1 LFDLEF
7 IKPYLDLSPQL
18 FIAFTLS
25 LLLTPFVGY
34 IARRYGFI
42 DLPLSQR
49 PRAEKTIEQKIHN
62 RTIPRL
68 GGLAVLLPF
77 LVIFMTSVEL
87 TTQMWGIIL
96 GVIVLMISGAIDD
109 KFDLSSKQQFFFQI
123 LASIITVIAGTS
135 ITFIQVM
142 GVEIDLNLFSKEFFL
157 GDLIYNFVFPADL
170 FTVFWIVTIIN
181 ALNWVFGIDA
191 LGEGITIITSITI
204 MFIAVK
210 TGRPELA
217 ILPAALGASLFGYL
231 PYNFPPSKIISGTI
245 GTSSYGFLVAV
256 LATISGAKIS
266 TAILLLTLPLFDM
279 FWVIIY
285 RLSHFKNVPLLKRPF
300 QKGRIHLHHRLINAG
315 YTIKETVVIETS
327 AMAVIA
333 ILAYYLAG
341 FGAKLL
347 SVSIFMAI
355 IALIASITVLSS
367 RKKRAQERLKRM
379 KAKDDVPPPT
389 IEKDI
394 PPEERYAY

>member
-1 LFDLEF
+1 MFDLEF
-7 IKPYLDLSPQL
+7 LKPYIDLAPQL
-18 FIAFTLS
+18 FVAMTLS
-25 LLLTPFVGY
+25 LLITPFVGY
-34 IARRYGFI
+34 IARRFGFI

-49 PRAEKTIEQKIHN
+49 PRGEKTLEQKIHN
-62 RTIPRL
+62 RTLPRL

-77 LVIFMTSVEL
+77 LLIFTTSVDL
-87 TTQMWGIIL
+87 TTQMWGIIV
-96 GVIVLMISGAIDD
+96 GVLILMISGAVDD

-123 LASIITVIAGTS
+123 LASVITVIAGTS

-142 GVEIDLNLFSKEFFL
+142 GVEIDLNLYSREFFL

-217 ILPAALGASLFGYL
+217 ILPAALAASMMGYF
-231 PYNFPPSKIISGTI
+231 PYNYPPSKIISGTI
-245 GTSSYGFLVAV
+245 GTSSYGYLVAV

-285 RLSHFKNVPLLKRPF
+285 RLTHFKNVPLLKRPF
-300 QKGRIHLHHRLINAG
+300 QSGRIHLHHRLMNAG
-315 YTIKETVVIETS
+315 YTMKETLVIET
-327 AMAVIA
+327 AVMGVIA
-333 ILAYYLAG
+333 VFAYYLAG

-347 SVSIFMAI
+347 SISVLMAI
-355 IALIASITVLSS
+355 IFFIASITVLSS
-367 RKKRAQERLKRM
+367 RKKRAKERIKRM
-379 KAKDDVPPPT
+379 KARDEEPPPT

>member
-1 LFDLEF
+1 
-7 IKPYLDLSPQL
+7 
-18 FIAFTLS
+18 
-25 LLLTPFVGY
+25 VGY

-42 DLPLSQR
+42 DMPLTQR
-49 PRAEKTIEQKIHN
+49 PRAEKTLEQKLHD
-62 RTIPRL
+62 RKLPRL
-68 GGLAVLLPF
+68 GGLAVLIPF
-77 LVIFMTSVEL
+77 LIIFVTSAEL
-87 TTQMWGIIL
+87 NSQMWGIIL
-96 GVIVLMISGAIDD
+96 GVLILMISGAIDD
-109 KFDLSSKQQFFFQI
+109 KFDLSSKQQFLFQV
-123 LASIITVIAGTS
+123 LAATITVITGTS

-142 GVEIDLNLFSKEFFL
+142 GIEFDLNLFSKEIFL
-157 GDLIYNFVFPADL
+157 SDMIYNFVFPADL
-170 FTVFWIVTIIN
+170 FTIFWIVTIIN

-191 LGEGITIITSITI
+191 LGEGITIITAITI

-217 ILPAALGASLFGYL
+217 ILPASLAASLLGYF

-245 GTSSYGFLVAV
+245 GTSSYGYLVAV

-285 RLSHFKNVPLLKRPF
+285 RLTHFKNVPLLKRPF
-300 QKGRIHLHHRLINAG
+300 QKGRIHLHHRLMNAG

-327 AMAVIA
+327 GMAVIA
-333 ILAYYLAG
+333 VLAYYLAG

-355 IALIASITVLSS
+355 IAVIASITVLTS
-367 RKKRAQERLKRM
+367 RKKRAQDRLKRIR
-379 KAKDDVPPPT
+379 AKKDVPPPT

>member
-1 LFDLEF
+1 
-7 IKPYLDLSPQL
+7 
-18 FIAFTLS
+18 
-25 LLLTPFVGY
+25 
-34 IARRYGFI
+34 
-42 DLPLSQR
+42 
-49 PRAEKTIEQKIHN
+49 
-62 RTIPRL
+62 
-68 GGLAVLLPF
+68 
-77 LVIFMTSVEL
+77 MTSVEL